1 MSDDR
6 GQVSQLDFSDEIRQI
21 YAQTLGSKLVAI
33 SRMFGGQ
40 VERESHGAQLVT
52 EDGQSFVNCAGY
64 GVFLL
69 GATHP
74 HVVAAVVEQVQ
85 RHPLSARLFID
96 SVSPR
101 AAAALVRCA
110 PEGMEKVY
118 FANSGAEAVESALK
132 LARING
138 YRRIVTATN
147 SYHGRTLGALSVS
160 ARPFYQEPFRPLL
173 PDVVEVPYNDAAALE
188 RALTGEPPSCFIVE
202 PVQGEGGVIV
212 PDPDYLAEVSRVC
225 QERDCFLIVDEVATG
240 LGRLGR
246 MWGVSGQDVLPDVM
260 VVGKALSGGVV
271 PISAILATSK
281 AYAPFEKDPL
291 LHQSTY
297 SGSPLATAAALAA
310 LEAIELYD
318 VVANADRIGRRLL
331 ASFRKSAEGAPE
343 GVVKDIRG
351 SGLFIGIEFANPGHA
366 GEMMLNLV
374 DQGVIANHS
383 LNNSCAIR
391 FTPPAVLDE
400 SEIRVI
406 ENAVRRG
413 FESAG
418 GYESS

>member
-1 MSDDR
+1 MADSH

-21 YAQTLGSKLVAI
+21 YAETLGSKLVAI

-40 VERESHGAQLVT
+40 VERDSHGARLVT

-85 RHPLSARLFID
+85 RHPLSGRLFID

-110 PEGMEKVY
+110 PAGLEKVY

-138 YRRIVTATN
+138 YRRIVTTTN

-173 PDVVEVPYNDAAALE
+173 SDVVEIPFNDAAALD
-188 RALTGEPPSCFIVE
+188 RALAGQPPSCFIVE

-212 PDPDYLAEVSRVC
+212 PDPDYLTEVSRVC
-225 QERDCFLIVDEVATG
+225 AARDCFFIVDEIATG

-246 MWGVSGQDVLPDVM
+246 MWGVSGQDVRPDVM

-271 PISAILATSK
+271 PISAMVATSK
-281 AYAPFEKDPL
+281 AYAPFERDPL

-310 LEAIELYD
+310 IEAIELYD
-318 VVANADRIGRRLL
+318 VVGNADRIGRRLL
-331 ASFRKSAEGAPE
+331 ASFRKSAENAQE
-343 GVVKDIRG
+343 GVVRDIRG
-351 SGLFIGIEFANPGHA
+351 SGLLIGIEFTNPGHA
-366 GEMMLNLV
+366 GEMMLSLV
-374 DQGVIANHS
+374 EQGVIANHS
-383 LNNSCAIR
+383 LHNSCVIR
-391 FTPPAVLDE
+391 FTPPAVIEE
-400 SEIRVI
+400 SEIRLI
-406 ENAVRRG
+406 EEAVRRG
-413 FESAG
+413 FGSAVA
-418 GYESS
+418 Y